1 MLGLIFL
8 LPFLG
13 YATAALGPQSLYTSL
28 SSQTFILTSNPGGN
42 NYEIQPYT
50 QITNLG
56 IVNTSLGTFQT
67 YVDVNGQYAYQSY
80 TGGSTVGGCSPRAFQ
95 LTIACGSQVA
105 LGSVTESPACNYYG
119 TMTTPQ
125 ACGVSF
131 TVGDETAS
139 VSSTSTPTATQTP
152 TNTKTGTVTASSTPM
167 FFVTM
172 FPSASQTATASPSTT
187 PLFMITAWPTTS
199 PVNVSATST
208 PLFYWTPYP
217 SYDPNNGTSLIALVG
232 GSGSMTAT
240 ILGAVAVGGLGLT
253 GIIFAVKHFRS
264 GGTVKGLVGKAMA
277 NSGKLQA
284 MVKDLPM
291 PDSMKK
297 AIMDPNSMLPPE
309 MRKLVAAAGNPDA
322 LLKDLPVPEEMK
334 AKLRAMTS
342 KEELQKR
349 MMSMLEE
356 KKPEDATVPKLPVD
370 DIQLMEDG
378 EAVPSTKRTAS
389 KNILIDQSIITKP
402 SSAYLEALEEDKQNS
417 IILVAKSPTNNDNES
432 K

>member
-1 MLGLIFL
+1 MLSRFFFTSFL
-8 LPFLG
+8 A
-13 YATAALGPQSLYTSL
+13 YAMAALGPQSLYTSL
-28 SSQTFILTSNPGGN
+28 SSQTYMLTSNPGGN
-42 NYEIQPYT
+42 NFEIQPYN

-95 LTIACGSQVA
+95 LTIACGQQVG
-105 LGSVTESPACNYYG
+105 LGPVTESPACNFYG

-139 VSSTSTPTATQTP
+139 VSSTVTPTATQTP
-152 TNTKTGTVTASSTPM
+152 TNTKTSTASATSTPI

-187 PLFMITAWPTTS
+187 PLFIITAWPTTS

-208 PLFYWTPYP
+208 PLFFWTPYP
-217 SYDPNNGTSLIALVG
+217 SYDPNNGTSLFALVG

-253 GIIFAVKHFRS
+253 GVIFAVKHFRS
-264 GGTVKGLVGKAMA
+264 GGTWKGLLGKAIA
-277 NSGKLQA
+277 NRGKLQA
-284 MVKDLPM
+284 MVKDLPV

-309 MRKLVAAAGNPDA
+309 MRKLAAAAGNTDA
-322 LLKDLPVPEEMK
+322 LFKDLPVPEEMK
-334 AKLRAMTS
+334 AKLRAMTT
-342 KEELQKR
+342 KEELHKR
-349 MMSMLEE
+349 MMAMLEE
-356 KKPEDATVPKLPVD
+356 KKPEEPSAPKLPVD
-370 DIQLMEDG
+370 SIQLMEDDSIPD
-378 EAVPSTKRTAS
+378 VKSIDS
-389 KNILIDQSIITKP
+389 KNIVVDQSIMTKGK
-402 SSAYLEALEEDKQNS
+402 SAYLEALEEDKSETNIS
-417 IILVAKSPTNNDNES
+417 VATSPTNNE
-432 K
+432 